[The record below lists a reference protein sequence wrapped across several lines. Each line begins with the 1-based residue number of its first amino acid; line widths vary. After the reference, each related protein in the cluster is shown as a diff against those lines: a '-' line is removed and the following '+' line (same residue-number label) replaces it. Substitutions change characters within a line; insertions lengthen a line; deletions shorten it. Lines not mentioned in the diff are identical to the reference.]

1 MGSTYYNLKTHV
13 VFSTKER
20 RRMIDPQWISRLH
33 AYLGGCAR
41 TIGAVAEEVGGV
53 DDHVHLMLSLRPALR
68 LSDVLREIK
77 SASSAWVHDEI
88 GEKLFAWQQ
97 GYSAFSVSAS
107 QVERVRRTFE
117 IRRNIIGAERTRTR
131 SASSSRHTG
140 FRWNRNDPAP
150 LRGARYRVRCFRG
163 LASLTPGYFPSP
175 FGRSVRAE
183 L

>member
-107 QVERVRRTFE
+107 QVERVRRYIRNQAEHHRRRTYADE
-117 IRRNIIGAERTRTR
+117 IR
-131 SASSSRHTG
+131 
-140 FRWNRNDPAP
+140 
-150 LRGARYRVRCFRG
+150 
-163 LASLTPGYFPSP
+163 
-175 FGRSVRAE
+175 E
-183 L
+183 LLEAHGIPVEP